1 MLRCLARR
9 TFTMPKF
16 ITHEAIASG
25 LLNLNHCSAIGVTLP
40 WQHHLT
46 NNEKIL
52 DLIVRRMEAD
62 WTALKPQMRKAWGPT
77 TLEPHHQK
85 KESLFFLGGLP
96 PHKFFIDLSIPKFPH
111 PDCLPLGPR
120 KLCRRCAEDTW
131 HVWSNLWQWC
141 QLLLPTPIFQKSRR
155 RFLTQHVGCSNPSSM
170 LAYGKAYTC

>member
-85 KESLFFLGGLP
+85 KESLFFWGGYLLTS
-96 PHKFFIDLSIPKFPH
+96 FSLICLFP
-111 PDCLPLGPR
+111 
-120 KLCRRCAEDTW
+120 
-131 HVWSNLWQWC
+131 S
-141 QLLLPTPIFQKSRR
+141 
-155 RFLTQHVGCSNPSSM
+155 FLTLIAFHWGPGSFAEGVRRIPGMCGAICGNGASCFCQHPSSRNREDVS
-170 LAYGKAYTC
+170 